1 MIIYIAFW
9 FFIFLITIWCC
20 WKSWPINNPTID
32 SNPTSQIYNATTKF
46 LKTPYLFGD
55 FGRKPTSQI
64 LIYFICVTVQHIPS
78 SLSLSLSLSLSHTKT
93 FARSTLAFC
102 NLSRETEIQGVG
114 TWNKSPCISIHTSRI
129 EFPLQQ
135 ISFHQI
141 QLLPSS
147 QTASAFRAEKDG
159 GSSIANR
166 EYPISR
172 SRRKRRT
179 APIFAE
185 RSLTSRRVIREQVQS
200 ALFFRRLSLM
210 KSLDRVRHVDR
221 VRPHLVL
228 YQTAR
233 LRTESA
239 VRSPSA
245 SLCFIKHPLT
255 QIILQYY
262 IKFTFWSLI
271 LEENV
276 TF

>member
-1 MIIYIAFW
+1 M
-9 FFIFLITIWCC
+9 L
-20 WKSWPINNPTID
+20 
-32 SNPTSQIYNATTKF
+32 
-46 LKTPYLFGD
+46 L
-55 FGRKPTSQI
+55 
-64 LIYFICVTVQHIPS
+64 PS
-78 SLSLSLSLSLSHTKT
+78 SSKPHIYLEILGENPLPRSWSTSYVSPFNIYLRLSLSLSHTKT

-200 ALFFRRLSLM
+200 ALFFRRLGLM

-221 VRPHLVL
+221 VRHHLVL
-228 YQTAR
+228 YQTAK

-239 VRSPSA
+239 VRSPQSV
-245 SLCFIKHPLT
+245 SQSVLYQTPP
-255 QIILQYY
+255 
-262 IKFTFWSLI
+262 
-271 LEENV
+271 N
-276 TF
+276 